1 MSNGP
6 LFEDPRV
13 WRKFIKDPE
22 VRQILSRAQKDRFI
36 LSLIL
41 LVVIAAILLPRIFG

>member
-1 MSNGP
+1 MSNAP
-6 LFEDPRV
+6 LFEDPRA

-22 VRQILSRAQKDRFI
+22 VRQILARAQEDRLI

-41 LVVIAAILLPRIFG
+41 LVVLVVIFLPQIFR